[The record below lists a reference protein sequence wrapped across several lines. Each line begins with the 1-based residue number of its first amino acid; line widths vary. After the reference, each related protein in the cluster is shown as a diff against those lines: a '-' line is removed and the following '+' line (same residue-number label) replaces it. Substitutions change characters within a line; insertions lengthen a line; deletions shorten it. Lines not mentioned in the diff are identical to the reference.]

1 MLANI
6 PSMRFVATS
15 ILLFTSATTAAP
27 SRTQTQCR
35 CEIVQEA
42 AAPAYTPSAA
52 HWSPSSYPSP
62 SPSAVDVCSS
72 LAVQLAHFQHT
83 EPELYNVYMR
93 HGKKPVPTHVL
104 MAGAQGS
111 ETENAVASSSS
122 PPPPSRL
129 QHGRIRC
136 SAAAPKPISSDYQS
150 SFLSLWALQIVIVVA
165 ILACIA
171 EGIHLG
177 IQQYHPLHLHHHHH
191 HLLLPPT
198 TPIFERSNR
207 LRLVGSEQRLLAI
220 PTGPHITDL
229 VASPGAEKKL
239 RAYESTKYFVTRYTS
254 GRKEFIAYD
263 DDSDDES
270 NRPVM

>member
-42 AAPAYTPSAA
+42 ASPAYTPSAA
-52 HWSPSSYPSP
+52 HWSPANPSP
-62 SPSAVDVCSS
+62 SPSPVDVCSS
-72 LAVQLAHFQHT
+72 LAVQLERFQHT

-104 MAGAQGS
+104 MAGASSS
-111 ETENAVASSSS
+111 ETQNAVASSSS
-122 PPPPSRL
+122 SPSPTPQ

-136 SAAAPKPISSDYQS
+136 SAAPKPTTSDYQS
-150 SFLSLWALQIVIVVA
+150 SFLSLWALQIVIVVS

-177 IQQYHPLHLHHHHH
+177 IQH
-191 HLLLPPT
+191 
-198 TPIFERSNR
+198 
-207 LRLVGSEQRLLAI
+207 
-220 PTGPHITDL
+220 
-229 VASPGAEKKL
+229 PGAEKKL
-239 RAYESTKYFVTRYTS
+239 RAYESTKYFVTRYAS
-254 GRKEFIAYD
+254 GRKEFIAYE

>member
-177 IQQYHPLHLHHHHH
+177 IQHIRSTSTTTTTSSS
-191 HLLLPPT
+191 PT